1 MEAILEFMSVVMRVV
16 LVGLLALTPGI
27 LFWLAVAVLVE
38 AGRRFAGLGQR
49 PGLSKP
55 EGEPSA

>member
-1 MEAILEFMSVVMRVV
+1 MEATLEFMSVVVRVV

-38 AGRRFAGLGQR
+38 TGRRFAHRGPRHAG
-49 PGLSKP
+49 P
-55 EGEPSA
+55 